1 MIDYST
7 MVYSLPHVPSGV
19 NGVKVSK
26 HGIGQVV
33 SSADH
38 IVTPATL
45 AWLEARR
52 GKGWQVLST
61 TPPLKPLFLKQH
73 TQHRFTRRQFT
84 HTRMI
89 ARTLTGRALHHHAGG
104 HFQVGSKPPVT
115 V

>member
-1 MIDYST
+1 MLSKYHNCDAITHPPRYFGATPGSTEDEKEMYGWDQCPVMIDYST

-61 TPPLKPLFLKQH
+61 TP
-73 TQHRFTRRQFT
+73 
-84 HTRMI
+84 
-89 ARTLTGRALHHHAGG
+89 A
-104 HFQVGSKPPVT
+104 
-115 V
+115 